1 MGEGETEP
9 MEVENAPT
17 PGGSTKCGAKTRR
30 GKPCQSPP
38 VRGKRRCRMHGGAP
52 GSGAPFGRRNGNYR
66 HGHFTSEAKEERRRL
81 RSFDPRCAKNDEITD
96 LRHCMGL
103 MLNFARPSPSPHPVG
118 EQER

>member
-1 MGEGETEP
+1 MQSLGRYAGK
-9 MEVENAPT
+9 VENAPT
-17 PGGSTKCGAKTRR
+17 RGGPTKCGAKGRR

-81 RSFDPRCAKNDEITD
+81 RSLIRD
-96 LRHCMGL
+96 
-103 MLNFARPSPSPHPVG
+103 ARKMMRSLILDIAWG
-118 EQER
+118 